1 MANSECGNLILNFFP
16 FFAFEM
22 STSKIISIHQPN
34 FIPWLGYF
42 YKINSSD
49 AFVILDNVEYQSG
62 NASSITNRTKIKTAN
77 GELMIAVPVKKNS
90 PGNLVKDMEIDN
102 RQPWKTKM
110 LKTIQ
115 FSYTKAPFFKTIFPA
130 FENLLNK
137 DWGKLS
143 DLNTS
148 LILFIADKLQLN
160 TQIVKASE
168 MNLTDEDRN
177 GRLIEI
183 CKKLNGTVYLSGNGA
198 RKYNDENLFNSNHIE
213 LRYTGF
219 SPVPYPQLHGNF
231 IQGLSTLDAVLN
243 CGWEKTKEMITTS

>member
-1 MANSECGNLILNFFP
+1 
-16 FFAFEM
+16 M
-22 STSKIISIHQPN
+22 STSKIISVHQPN

-49 AFVILDNVEYQSG
+49 SFVILDNVEYQSG

-90 PGNLVKDMEIDN
+90 PGNLIKDMEIDN

-115 FSYTKAPFFKTIFPA
+115 FSYTKAPFFKTCFTE
-130 FENLLNK
+130 FENVFNQN
-137 DWGKLS
+137 WEKLS
-143 DLNTS
+143 ELNTA
-148 LILFIADKLQLN
+148 FIFFISKKLQIK

-183 CKKLNGTVYLSGNGA
+183 CKKLDGAIYLSGNGA
-198 RKYNDENLFNSNHIE
+198 RKYNDENLYRNNGIE

-219 SPVPYPQLHGNF
+219 KPAAYPQLHGDF
-231 IQGLSTLDAVLN
+231 IGGLSILDVVFN
-243 CGWEKTKEMITTS
+243 CGWEKAKEIISA

>member
-1 MANSECGNLILNFFP
+1 
-16 FFAFEM
+16 M

-49 AFVILDNVEYQSG
+49 VFVILDNVEYQSG

-90 PGNLVKDMEIDN
+90 PSNLIKDIELDN

-115 FSYTKAPFFKTIFPA
+115 FAYTKAPFFKTCFSE
-130 FENLLNK
+130 FEDLLNQN
-137 DWGKLS
+137 WEKLS
-143 DLNTS
+143 ELNTA
-148 LILFIADKLQLN
+148 LIIFISEKLQIK
-160 TQIVKASE
+160 TQIEKASE
-168 MNLTDEDRN
+168 MNLTEEDRN

-183 CKKLNGTVYLSGNGA
+183 CKKHNGTIYLSGNGA
-198 RKYNDENLFNSNHIE
+198 RKYNDANLFQSNNIE

-219 SPVPYPQLHGNF
+219 TPVAYPQLHGDF
-231 IQGLSTLDAVLN
+231 TGGLSIIDVVLN
-243 CGWEKTKEMITTS
+243 CGWEKTKDIIS